1 MTFYSYKDI
10 QKLEKFMQGKPIA
23 EQEIGKQLL
32 METVSYA
39 ETSLCRR
46 KVLLH
51 YFGENYDEEN
61 CGACDNCLFPKKE
74 FEGKEYLI
82 DALNVILEVKEKFKV
97 DHMVNILLGETDSM
111 IKSYHHD
118 ELESFGVGSEKNAQF
133 WNMVYRKRY

>member
-1 MTFYSYKDI
+1 
-10 QKLEKFMQGKPIA
+10 MQGKPIA

-82 DALNVILEVKEKFKV
+82 DALNAILEVKEKFKV

-111 IKSYHHD
+111 ISYKVRVSVFKP
-118 ELESFGVGSEKNAQF
+118 LFALG
-133 WNMVYRKRY
+133 YRNV